1 MTVEIDQIWVH
12 LATGADE
19 KSSSGCKNMVTEHK
33 EPI

>member
-1 MTVEIDQIWVH
+1 MTVEIDQTWVH

-19 KSSSGCKNMVTEHK
+19 KSSSGWKNVVTEHK